1 MASQLEISNGHAAR
15 MRFSRFKQ
23 QMEGT
28 TSTPRASKPK
38 KHSKSQLDK
47 TNPKADLVKTPI
59 SPPPAPVKQE
69 TPYDP
74 QQSPYIKTD
83 PDPYLQKIPTL
94 ENISPVQTPMEAPP
108 MYHPP
113 YPAQYPP
120 QHRLPQVQHFP
131 FTPYH
136 YPRYH
141 PQMTV
146 APADLAMHAPV
157 SSFASQTP
165 VGFDI
170 PSTGHPVWAPV
181 KREPETVGSEDLV
194 KIEGLEY

>member
-1 MASQLEISNGHAAR
+1 

-28 TSTPRASKPK
+28 TSTPRVSKPK
-38 KHSKSQLDK
+38 KHSKSHPDK
-47 TNPKADLVKTPI
+47 TNPKADSQKAPI

-74 QQSPYIKTD
+74 HQSPYIKTD
-83 PDPYLQKIPTL
+83 PEPYLQKIPTL
-94 ENISPVQTPMEAPP
+94 EDISPVQTPMETSP
-108 MYHPP
+108 MYHPQNP
-113 YPAQYPP
+113 PQCPP
-120 QHRLPQVQHFP
+120 QHRLPQIQHFP

-136 YPRYH
+136 YPQYH

-146 APADLAMHAPV
+146 APADLTMHAPV
-157 SSFASQTP
+157 SSFASPVP
-165 VGFDI
+165 VGFEM

-181 KREPETVGSEDLV
+181 KREPETGGSEDLV
-194 KIEGLEY
+194 KIEGLGY